1 MYLNFDY
8 SFFIAVRNRKE
19 RAMRGDRHDSER
31 SRSRDRKDSRDV
43 RLRLGHRDRDS
54 DRGKLCLFVFIK
66 SVFLFVLKIQL
77 CSKAMNT
84 FLYIENMDLKM
95 LHKRIRFLF
104 NQKPFRKFVII

>member
-8 SFFIAVRNRKE
+8 SFLIAVRNRKE

-54 DRGKLCLFVFIK
+54 DRGKLCLFFIK
-66 SVFLFVLKIQL
+66 SVLLFVLKIQL
-77 CSKAMNT
+77 RSKAMNK

>member
-54 DRGKLCLFVFIK
+54 DRGKLCFVCFYKI
-66 SVFLFVLKIQL
+66 SSFVCFKDTIMLNYAI
-77 CSKAMNT
+77 NT

-95 LHKRIRFLF
+95 LQKRIRFFLTKSLSE
-104 NQKPFRKFVII
+104 NWL

>member
-1 MYLNFDY
+1 
-8 SFFIAVRNRKE
+8 
-19 RAMRGDRHDSER
+19 MRGDRHDSER

-77 CSKAMNT
+77 CSKAMNK
-84 FLYIENMDLKM
+84 FLYIENMHLKM
-95 LHKRIRFLF
+95 C
-104 NQKPFRKFVII
+104 